1 MDYSKDTIPSLI
13 SHIHTLAADFTGS
26 RLSTKAKLVSSHGFI
41 LYLLSRE
48 GRLTKSEIAERIN
61 RNRSTTT
68 VLLRKLLDE
77 KYIKET
83 VDKNDNRKKY
93 ISLTEKGKK
102 TNAMTSAI
110 SSELQE
116 ACWKNFT
123 EAEKENL
130 LKLLCKVNDNLEK
143 EIMQREN

>member
-13 SHIHTLAADFTGS
+13 SHIHTLAADFTGR

-41 LYLLSRE
+41 LYLLSKE
-48 GRLTKSEIAERIN
+48 EKLTKSEIAERIN
-61 RNRSTTT
+61 RNKSTTT
-68 VLLRKLLDE
+68 VLLRKLLEE

-83 VDKNDNRKKY
+83 VDRNDNRKKF

-110 SSELQE
+110 SSELQDS
-116 ACWKNFT
+116 CWKNFT
-123 EAEKENL
+123 EAEKETL
-130 LKLLCKVNDNLEK
+130 LRLLCKVKDNLEK
-143 EIMQREN
+143 EMMQNEN